1 MHFGLTPPNQYN
13 KYIFLGQVMFK
24 MKNIENIQ
32 GTVVRRRRIVVGRQ
46 PVLEDDVFNLKVQTL
61 L

>member
-1 MHFGLTPPNQYN
+1 MYN